1 MERLDL
7 HPNDGVD
14 EEEHGNEQDDVR
26 QSLNEKTNTVVL
38 GSLLNLVFISSC
50 PRFNHR

>member
-26 QSLNEKTNTVVL
+26 QSLNEKQTLLFTV
-38 GSLLNLVFISSC
+38 FCKI
-50 PRFNHR
+50 

>member
-1 MERLDL
+1 VERLDL

-26 QSLNEKTNTVVL
+26 QSLNEKTNTVDP
-38 GSLLNLVFISSC
+38 GSKNYLLALDF
-50 PRFNHR
+50 RR